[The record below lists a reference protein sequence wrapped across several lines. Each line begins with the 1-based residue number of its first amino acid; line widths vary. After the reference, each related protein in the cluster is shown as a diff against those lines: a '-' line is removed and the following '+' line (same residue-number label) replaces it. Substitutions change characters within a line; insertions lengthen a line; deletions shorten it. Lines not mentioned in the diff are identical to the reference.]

1 MAIGSANE
9 MSVLLDYSRD
19 LGYITEEEHEK
30 ASKEYDEIG
39 RMLSAFIQTI
49 EETV

>member
-9 MSVLLDYSRD
+9 ISVLLDYSKD
-19 LGYITEEEHEK
+19 LGYINREEHEK

-39 RMLSAFIQTI
+39 RMLNAFIQTVA
-49 EETV
+49 E